1 MTSAAPAEVVAE
13 GEGVTMPPPEENCA
27 MPPTRVKLNSLE
39 EIAPEQVAR
48 LWDQQNAYVDSL
60 EARLKEL
67 EKVDEVKGTGKE
79 SSKREALLTCRL
91 TVKEQ
96 ELQEMVSQIAEL
108 KAAQAPSTAALRN
121 TLIDPAVN
129 LVIQKLTKECDALKK
144 QAEEAR
150 DELAAWKFTP
160 DSATGK
166 RLMAKCRQLYQENE
180 DLGKMI
186 ASGRLAK
193 LEGELALQ
201 KNLTEEMKKNQLEMD
216 EFMAELDEDVEGMQS
231 TIYYLQQ
238 QLREAK
244 ETIARLEAQNGNV
257 NGDELAE
264 GEVSKVERDNEE
276 AEELMDGVGGP
287 GMGEES
293 GEQTSSVNPQ
303 ERTKDSDERVDQA
316 RTAGEWDGEGSEGVV
331 DGGKSVGG
339 HRGGRTSSPATSSPS
354 RRTRTSSNSPAP
366 SDPAQDIISP
376 TSKRGK
382 GRGRGRPSSRSGV
395 KDGDQGVGGEEVA
408 SKEKEADTVVTEE
421 EQQGRKGKRKKLGSK
436 SANKRRKGGISEE
449 EEDGEE
455 KEDHDLK

>member
-1 MTSAAPAEVVAE
+1 MGSRVRE
-13 GEGVTMPPPEENCA
+13 MEEKG
-27 MPPTRVKLNSLE
+27 RV
-39 EIAPEQVAR
+39 
-48 LWDQQNAYVDSL
+48 
-60 EARLKEL
+60 
-67 EKVDEVKGTGKE
+67 E
-79 SSKREALLTCRL
+79 SSRRENLLVMRL
-91 TVKEQ
+91 TAKEQ
-96 ELQEMVSQIAEL
+96 ELQEMAAQIAEL
-108 KAAQAPSTAALRN
+108 KSAQAPTTSVLRSTL
-121 TLIDPAVN
+121 LDPAVN
-129 LVIQKLTKECDALKK
+129 LVIQRLTKECDQLKK
-144 QAEEAR
+144 AAEEAQN
-150 DELAAWKFTP
+150 ELAAWKFTP

-201 KNLTEEMKKNQLEMD
+201 KNLTEEMKKNQQEMD

-264 GEVSKVERDNEE
+264 GEVSKAKRDNDEVDD
-276 AEELMDGVGGP
+276 LMDGAGGP
-287 GMGEES
+287 GVGEES

-303 ERTKDSDERVDQA
+303 ERTKDSDELVDQA
-316 RTAGEWDGEGSEGVV
+316 RTAGKWDGEGSEGVV

-366 SDPAQDIISP
+366 LDPAQDIISP

-395 KDGDQGVGGEEVA
+395 KDGVQGVGGEEVA
-408 SKEKEADTVVTEE
+408 SKEKEGDTVVTEE

>member
-264 GEVSKVERDNEE
+264 GEVSKAERDNDEVDD
-276 AEELMDGVGGP
+276 LMDGAGGL
-287 GMGEES
+287 GVGEES

-408 SKEKEADTVVTEE
+408 SKEKEGDTVVTEE